1 MSRAQFIVFLLV
13 VCISCLVGSGLVS
26 QQTLLTTASAA
37 RRQAV
42 TDVVTAKEYRLVDEQ
57 GNTRGIFG
65 TQEGNPVFMLF
76 DGPRARLV
84 LEVDGRGRP
93 AVRLFSPQGKEHAS
107 LFLNEEEARLNLQ
120 SPDRLGEVRLG
131 TARGSSYVRLNRIG
145 AGDCYLRVNDDATQW
160 NIAHPDMSHLIL
172 GAGADGA
179 VYVFG
184 DRDNGVHI
192 SKTETDASVQ
202 VFQGGKAVWTAP

>member
-1 MSRAQFIVFLLV
+1 MNRGQFLIFLLV
-13 VCISCLVGSGLVS
+13 VSISCMIGSSLVS
-26 QQTLLTTASAA
+26 QQAFLTTATAA

-42 TDVVTAKEYRLVDEQ
+42 TDVVTAQEYRLVDDEGQ
-57 GNTRGIFG
+57 TKGIFG

-84 LEVDGRGRP
+84 LEVDGKGRP

-107 LFLNEEEARLNLQ
+107 LFLNEQEARLNLQ

-131 TARGSSYVRLNRIG
+131 TAKGASYMRLNRIG
-145 AGDCYLRVNDDATQW
+145 AGDCYLRVNDDATKW
-160 NIAHPDMSHLIL
+160 NITHPDMSHLIL

-184 DRDNGVHI
+184 DPDNGVHI
-192 SKTETDASVQ
+192 SKSKTESSVQ
-202 VFQGGKAVWTAP
+202 VYKDGKAVWTAP

>member
-1 MSRAQFIVFLLV
+1 MNRVQFVIFLLV
-13 VCISCLVGSGLVS
+13 VSISCMVGSSLVA
-26 QQTLLTTASAA
+26 QNALLATAAAA

-42 TDVVTAKEYRLVDEQ
+42 TDVVTAQEYRLVDDQ
-57 GNTRGIFG
+57 GKTRGIFA

-93 AVRLFSPQGKEHAS
+93 AVRLFSPQGREHAS
-107 LFLNEEEARLNLQ
+107 LFLDEEEARLNLQ
-120 SPDRLGEVRLG
+120 SPDRLGQVRLG
-131 TARGSSYVRLNRIG
+131 TAKGTCYARLNRIG

-160 NIAHPDMSHLIL
+160 NITHPDMSHFVL

-184 DRDNGVHI
+184 DPDDGVHI
-192 SKTETDASVQ
+192 SKTETESSVQ
-202 VFQGGKAVWTAP
+202 VYRDGKAVWSAP